1 MSTEQNIAKTGR
13 GAPKRIALALT
24 GASGAIYGVRLLHC
38 LSEAGADIHLVISD
52 AARLVLKEEMNLGA
66 RDLGAYAGVT
76 LHSNGEIGATVASGS
91 FTLDATVICPC
102 SASSLGMIANGVG
115 DTLIARLGA
124 VALKERWP
132 LIVVP
137 RESPYS
143 GPLLENMKK
152 LSRYGATILPASPSF
167 YRKPQTIE
175 ELVDSV
181 IDRIMVKLGF
191 EALLPSWSGLPTKA
205 GKES

>member
-1 MSTEQNIAKTGR
+1 MNTERNSVKQET

-24 GASGAIYGVRLLHC
+24 GASGAIYGVRLLQC
-38 LSEAGADIHLVISD
+38 LSEAGAEVHLVISD
-52 AARLVLKEEMNLGA
+52 AARLVLKEEMKLSA
-66 RDLGAYAGVT
+66 RELGAYERVT
-76 LHSNGEIGATVASGS
+76 LHSNGAIGASVASGS
-91 FTLDATVICPC
+91 FALDATVICPC

-152 LSRYGATILPASPSF
+152 LSLYGATILPASPSF
-167 YRKPQTIE
+167 YRQPQTIE

-181 IDRIMVKLGF
+181 IDRVMVKLGF
-191 EALLPSWSGLPTKA
+191 AALLPGWSGLRIKA
-205 GKES
+205 GNDS

>member
-1 MSTEQNIAKTGR
+1 LQ
-13 GAPKRIALALT
+13 
-24 GASGAIYGVRLLHC
+24 C
-38 LSEAGADIHLVISD
+38 LSAVGAEVHLVVSD
-52 AARLVLKEEMNLGA
+52 AARLVLREEMNLSA
-66 RDLGAYAGVT
+66 RALGEYNGVT
-76 LHSNGEIGATVASGS
+76 LYSNAEIGATVASGS
-91 FTLDATVICPC
+91 FVLDGTVICPC

-143 GPLLENMKK
+143 APLLENMKA
-152 LSRYGATILPASPSF
+152 LSLSGATILPASPSF
-167 YRKPQTIE
+167 YRQPKTIE

-181 IDRIMVKLGF
+181 IDRVMVKLGF
-191 EALLPSWSGLPTKA
+191 DALLPGWSGLNAVPR
-205 GKES
+205 

>member
-1 MSTEQNIAKTGR
+1 MNTQKKDI
-13 GAPKRIALALT
+13 PKRIALALT
-24 GASGAIYGVRLLHC
+24 GASGAIYGVRLLQC
-38 LSEAGADIHLVISD
+38 LSEAGAEVHLVVSE
-52 AARLVLKEEMNLGA
+52 AARLVLKEEMNLSV
-66 RDLGAYAGVT
+66 RDLGAYADVT
-76 LHSNGEIGATVASGS
+76 LHSNGEIGAAVASGS
-91 FTLDATVICPC
+91 FTLSATVICPC

-143 GPLLENMKK
+143 GPLLENMNK
-152 LSRYGATILPASPSF
+152 LSLYGATILPASPSF
-167 YRKPQTIE
+167 YRQPQTIE

-181 IDRIMVKLGF
+181 IDRVMVKLGY
-191 EALLPSWSGLPTKA
+191 EALLPSWSGLGDKTDK
-205 GKES
+205 KS